1 MEWLTQ
7 NWTYLLLLVG
17 VILFMRFG
25 GMGCGFARR
34 RARPAHGPDHP
45 EGPDTPVGSGPATDP
60 VSRRTVDPKTAV
72 ATIYQGR
79 GYYFARTVIVS
90 KPHRTSSPAL
100 RETIKWVQRIAITAG
115 AADVPNC
122 RGQAH

>member
-25 GMGCGFARR
+25 GMACGFGGR
-34 RARPAHGPDHP
+34 RAHPAHGPGQQ
-45 EGPDTPVGSGPATDP
+45 EGHDGTVEPAPSTDP
-60 VSRRTVDPKTAV
+60 VSRRVVDPKSAV

-79 GYYFARTVIVS
+79 AYYFES
-90 KPHRTSSPAL
+90 
-100 RETIKWVQRIAITAG
+100 RENRDRFEATPDQFASAPGDDQKAPG
-115 AADVPNC
+115 HHHHGGC
-122 RGQAH
+122 C

>member
-7 NWTYLLLLVG
+7 NWIYLLLLIG

-25 GMGCGFARR
+25 GMGCGFGGR
-34 RARPAHGPDHP
+34 RARPAHGPDRP
-45 EGPDTPVGSGPATDP
+45 GAANTPVESAPATDP

-79 GYYFARTVIVS
+79 TYYFESRENRDRFEAAPQTYAA
-90 KPHRTSSPAL
+90 PASGQSA
-100 RETIKWVQRIAITAG
+100 E
-115 AADVPNC
+115 
-122 RGQAH
+122 QAHRQHGGGCC

>member
-25 GMGCGFARR
+25 GMACGFGGR
-34 RARPAHGPDHP
+34 RAHPTHGPRQQ
-45 EGPDTPVGSGPATDP
+45 EGHDGPVESVPPTDP
-60 VSRRTVDPKTAV
+60 VSRRAVDPKTAV

-79 GYYFARTVIVS
+79 AYYFES
-90 KPHRTSSPAL
+90 
-100 RETIKWVQRIAITAG
+100 RENRDRFEATPDQFAG
-115 AADVPNC
+115 ATGDDQKGAGHHHHGGC
-122 RGQAH
+122 C